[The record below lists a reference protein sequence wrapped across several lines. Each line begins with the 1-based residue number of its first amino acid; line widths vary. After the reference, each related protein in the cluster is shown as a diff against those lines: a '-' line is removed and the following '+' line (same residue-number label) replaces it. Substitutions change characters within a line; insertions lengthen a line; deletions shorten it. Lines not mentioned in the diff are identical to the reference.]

1 MLYNHT
7 VLYLSTTDWTIQPMT
22 NHNNIDI
29 TSVSTYDDT
38 TADTYDAYFQSIDS
52 TCHQFSDLQLTMT
65 KPLLSFTP
73 TQRDEIRLALQNRL
87 RLPVLCVRVI
97 EDGEFELD
105 VRSTIPVKKDKKE
118 VENSRKRKTTTTDTT
133 TTTTAIA
140 AVDDDDSLVVL
151 DPVKLI
157 HGGFVPTSVK
167 HAQREASSFVRGL
180 MDVLNSRE
188 RVLKE
193 LADNKVKE
201 ELEKTPSK

>member
-7 VLYLSTTDWTIQPMT
+7 VLYRSTIDWTIQPMT

-52 TCHQFSDLQLTMT
+52 TCHQFSDLQLSMT
-65 KPLLSFTP
+65 KSLLSFTP
-73 TQRDEIRLALQNRL
+73 TQRDEIRVALQNRL

-97 EDGEFELD
+97 EDGGFELD
-105 VRSTIPVKKDKKE
+105 VRSTITVKKDKKE
-118 VENSRKRKTTTTDTT
+118 VENSRKRKTATTATATP
-133 TTTTAIA
+133 AIA

-188 RVLKE
+188 SVLKE

>member
-7 VLYLSTTDWTIQPMT
+7 VLYLSTIDWTIQPMT
-22 NHNNIDI
+22 NHNNIDT

-52 TCHQFSDLQLTMT
+52 TCHQFSDLQLSMT
-65 KPLLSFTP
+65 KSLLSFTP
-73 TQRDEIRLALQNRL
+73 TQRDEIRVALQNRL

-97 EDGEFELD
+97 EDGGFELD
-105 VRSTIPVKKDKKE
+105 VRSTITVKKDKKE
-118 VENSRKRKTTTTDTT
+118 VENSRKRKTATTATDTP
-133 TTTTAIA
+133 AIA

-188 RVLKE
+188 SVLKE

>member
-7 VLYLSTTDWTIQPMT
+7 VLYLSTIDWTIQPMT
-22 NHNNIDI
+22 NHNNIDT

-52 TCHQFSDLQLTMT
+52 TCHQFSDLQLSMT
-65 KPLLSFTP
+65 KSLLSFTP
-73 TQRDEIRLALQNRL
+73 TQRDEIRVALQNRL

-97 EDGEFELD
+97 EDGGFELD
-105 VRSTIPVKKDKKE
+105 VRSTITVKKDKKE
-118 VENSRKRKTTTTDTT
+118 VENSRKRKTATTATATP
-133 TTTTAIA
+133 AIA
-140 AVDDDDSLVVL
+140 AVDDDDSLMVL

-188 RVLKE
+188 SVLKE

>member
-1 MLYNHT
+1 
-7 VLYLSTTDWTIQPMT
+7 MT

>member
-1 MLYNHT
+1 M
-7 VLYLSTTDWTIQPMT
+7 VPYLSTIDWTIQPMT
-22 NHNNIDI
+22 NHNNIDT

-52 TCHQFSDLQLTMT
+52 TCHQFSDLQLSMT
-65 KPLLSFTP
+65 KSLLSFTP
-73 TQRDEIRLALQNRL
+73 TQRDEIRVALQNRL

-97 EDGEFELD
+97 EDGGFELD
-105 VRSTIPVKKDKKE
+105 VRSTITVKKDKKE
-118 VENSRKRKTTTTDTT
+118 VENSRKRKTATTATATP
-133 TTTTAIA
+133 AIA
-140 AVDDDDSLVVL
+140 AVDDDDSLMVL

-188 RVLKE
+188 SVLKE

>member
-7 VLYLSTTDWTIQPMT
+7 VLYRSTIDWTIQPMT

-52 TCHQFSDLQLTMT
+52 TCHQFSDLQLSMT
-65 KPLLSFTP
+65 KSLLSFTP
-73 TQRDEIRLALQNRL
+73 TQRDEIRVALQNRL

-97 EDGEFELD
+97 EDGGFELD
-105 VRSTIPVKKDKKE
+105 VRSTITVKKDKKE
-118 VENSRKRKTTTTDTT
+118 VENSRKRKTATTATDTP
-133 TTTTAIA
+133 AIA

-188 RVLKE
+188 SVLKE